1 MIPVNEP
8 IFFGNE
14 KKYLNECIDS
24 GWISSEGPFISL
36 FENKLATY
44 FNRKYAVAV
53 SNGTV
58 AVDLAVESLNL
69 KRGDEVILPSFT
81 IISCIGSILRNGL
94 IPIFIDQEKDT
105 WNMDVSEIEKS
116 ISERTKAIM
125 IVHIYG
131 LSVNVNPIL
140 KIAKKFDLRVIED
153 AAEVIGQTYYDKKCG
168 SFGDVST
175 LSFYPNK
182 HITTGEGGMILTD
195 DENIYNKVKSL
206 KNLCF
211 VENRRFYHTD
221 LGYNARMSNLQ
232 AAVGLAQ
239 FENLS
244 FNLKRKREIG
254 YKYLEGLKDIK
265 NIRLP
270 LVRTDFSENIFWVF
284 GIVLEGIN
292 QLKYDEVINALKKEG
307 IGTRPFFWPLHLQP
321 VLKKF
326 NIDTSNISLPI
337 SEELGSYGFYIPS
350 GLKLTD
356 NEIEVV
362 IKALNKIL
370 N

>member
-24 GWISSEGPFISL
+24 GWISSDGPFVSL
-36 FENKLATY
+36 FEKKLAVY
-44 FNRKYAVAV
+44 FNRKYAIAV

-94 IPIFIDQEKDT
+94 IPIFVDQEKDT
-105 WNMDVSEIEKS
+105 WNMDVSVIEKHVS
-116 ISERTKAIM
+116 KRTKAIM

-131 LSVNVNPIL
+131 LPVDVNPIL
-140 KIAKKFDLRVIED
+140 KIAEKYNLRVIED

-168 SFGDVST
+168 SFGDLST

-195 DENIYNKVKSL
+195 DEDIYNRVKSL
-206 KNLCF
+206 RNLCF
-211 VENRRFYHTD
+211 IESRRFYHID

-239 FENLS
+239 YENLN

-254 YKYLEGLKDIK
+254 HKYLNGLKDIK
-265 NIRLP
+265 DIRLP
-270 LVRTDFSENIFWVF
+270 LSRTDFAENIFWVF
-284 GIVLEGIN
+284 GIVLEGEKQKEYDKIIN
-292 QLKYDEVINALKKEG
+292 SLKNEG

-321 VLKKF
+321 VLKKY
-326 NIDTSNISLPI
+326 NIKSNNLSLPVC
-337 SEELGSYGFYIPS
+337 EELGSYGFYIPS
-350 GLKLTD
+350 GLKLSD
-356 NEIEVV
+356 NQVDYV
-362 IKALNKIL
+362 IKVIKKIL
-370 N
+370 S

>member
-8 IFFGNE
+8 LFFGNE

-24 GWISSEGPFISL
+24 GWISSEGPFVSL

-94 IPIFIDQEKDT
+94 VPIFIDQEKDT
-105 WNMDVSEIEKS
+105 WNMDVSAIEKS
-116 ISERTKAIM
+116 VYERTKAIM

-131 LSVNVNPIL
+131 LPVDVNPIL
-140 KIAKKFDLRVIED
+140 KIAKKYDLRVIED

-175 LSFYPNK
+175 LSFYSNK
-182 HITTGEGGMILTD
+182 HITTGEGGMVLTD
-195 DENIYNKVKSL
+195 NEEIYKKVKSL

-211 VENRRFYHTD
+211 IENKRFYHTH

-239 FENLS
+239 FENLD
-244 FNLKRKREIG
+244 FNLRRKREIG

-265 NIRLP
+265 DIRLP
-270 LVRTDFSENIFWVF
+270 LVRTGFAENIFWVF
-284 GIVLEGIN
+284 GIVLEGKNQIN
-292 QLKYDEVINALKKEG
+292 YAEIINSLKKEG

-321 VLKKF
+321 VLDKY
-326 NIDTSNISLPI
+326 NIETNNISLPI
-337 SEELGSYGFYIPS
+337 CEELGSYGFYIPS
-350 GLKLTD
+350 GLKLLD
-356 NEIEVV
+356 NQLDEVINV
-362 IKALNKIL
+362 LKRIL
-370 N
+370 A

>member
-24 GWISSEGPFISL
+24 GWISSDGPFVSL
-36 FENKLATY
+36 FEKKLATY
-44 FNRKYAVAV
+44 FNRKFAIAV

-69 KRGDEVILPSFT
+69 KRGDEIILPSFT

-94 IPIFIDQEKDT
+94 VPIFIDQEKDT
-105 WNMDVSEIEKS
+105 WNMDASTIEKN
-116 ISERTKAIM
+116 ISNKTKAIM

-131 LSVNVNPIL
+131 LPVDVDPIL
-140 KIAKKFDLRVIED
+140 KISKKYNLRVIED

-168 SFGDVST
+168 SFGDLST

-182 HITTGEGGMILTD
+182 HITTGEGGMVLTD
-195 DENIYNKVKSL
+195 DEDLYNRVKSL

-239 FENLS
+239 FENLD

-254 YKYLEGLKDIK
+254 YKYLDGLKGIK
-265 NIRLP
+265 DIRLP
-270 LVRTDFSENIFWVF
+270 LVKTDFAENIFWVF
-284 GIVLEGIN
+284 GIVLEGKNQKKYNKIIN
-292 QLKYDEVINALKKEG
+292 SLKKEG

-321 VLKKF
+321 VLKKYS
-326 NIDTSNISLPI
+326 IDSSNISLPI
-337 SEELGSYGFYIPS
+337 CEELGSYGFYIPS
-350 GLKLTD
+350 GLKLSD
-356 NEIEVV
+356 NQVDYV
-362 IKALNKIL
+362 IKIL
-370 N
+370 KEILQ

>member
-24 GWISSEGPFISL
+24 GWISSDGPFVRL
-36 FENKLATY
+36 FEKKLATY
-44 FNRKYAVAV
+44 FNRKYAIAV

-58 AVDLAVESLNL
+58 AVDIAVESLNL
-69 KRGDEVILPSFT
+69 KRGDEIILPSFT

-94 IPIFIDQEKDT
+94 VPIFIDQEKDT
-105 WNMDVSEIEKS
+105 WNMDVSSIEKLVS
-116 ISERTKAIM
+116 KKTKAIM

-131 LSVNVNPIL
+131 LPVDASPIL
-140 KIAKKFDLRVIED
+140 KIADKYDLRIVED
-153 AAEVIGQTYYDKKCG
+153 AAEVIGQTYNDKKCG
-168 SFGDVST
+168 SFGDLST
-175 LSFYPNK
+175 LNFYPNK

-195 DENIYNKVKSL
+195 DKGLYNRVKSL

-211 VENRRFYHTD
+211 IENKRFYHTD

-239 FENLS
+239 FENLE
-244 FNLKRKREIG
+244 FNLRRKREIG

-265 NIRLP
+265 SIRLP
-270 LVRTDFSENIFWVF
+270 LVRTDFAENIFWVF
-284 GIVLEGIN
+284 GIVLEGKN
-292 QLKYDEVINALKKEG
+292 QIKYDEIINSLKKEG
-307 IGTRPFFWPLHLQP
+307 IGIRPFFWPLHLQP
-321 VLKKF
+321 VLKKY

-337 SEELGSYGFYIPS
+337 CEELGSYGFYIPS
-350 GLKLTD
+350 GLKISD
-356 NEIEVV
+356 DQINYV
-362 IKALNKIL
+362 IKVINKIL
-370 N
+370 S